1 MVWDSRNAENPRHV
15 VIPLAGDAVNRPG
28 ESNGVDAGPTTAA
41 IAARERGSRRDEL
54 PPMNGTGIDE
64 P

>member
-1 MVWDSRNAENPRHV
+1 